1 MTKSQETT
9 LGCPEILVAMV
20 RVEVLLLS
28 GRGVAIT
35 AAEGVTLGDLKSVA
49 QKRLA
54 VGIAKL
60 IHQETWHRGRLDR
73 TFFTLHWDVCGT

>member
-1 MTKSQETT
+1 MA
-9 LGCPEILVAMV
+9 PI

-28 GRGVAIT
+28 GRGVALT
-35 AAEGVTLGDLKSVA
+35 AAEGVTVGDLKTAA

-60 IHQETWHRGRLDR
+60 IHQETWNVGRSEL
-73 TFFTLHWDVCGT
+73 FLKIL